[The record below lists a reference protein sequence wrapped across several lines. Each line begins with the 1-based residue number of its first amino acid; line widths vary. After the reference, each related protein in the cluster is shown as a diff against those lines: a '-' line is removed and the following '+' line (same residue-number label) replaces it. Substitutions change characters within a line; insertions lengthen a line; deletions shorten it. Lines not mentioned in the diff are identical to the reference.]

1 MGCPLFFFFSLCT
14 WRGWAQGRG
23 NFPSLRLLC
32 VCERGRG
39 RGLSTPWG
47 TCLHLSAAALSSRPR
62 RGGEG
67 GGERSMS
74 LTRVLETSFALSI
87 VLWSVVGGGWGVLYI
102 YIYSVHPSPSLP
114 PSLPLSWVEG
124 GEEGEREET
133 GGDRGRGC
141 LCMPV
146 HVCMCILSLP
156 DEMTGEGGRGVPHP
170 HTHTLHSGRHRVTC
184 PCVSVCVHVCVCVCV
199 TEEEEGGTHGP
210 PPCACACMYVCM
222 YVCFTQDTTTLQL
235 PCQMPAEGGRSR
247 ASRQD
252 LW

>member
-102 YIYSVHPSPSLP
+102 YIYSVRPSLSLP
-114 PSLPLSWVEG
+114 PSVVGGGGRGG
-124 GEEGEREET
+124 GERRET

-184 PCVSVCVHVCVCVCV
+184 PCVSVCVHVCVCV
-199 TEEEEGGTHGP
+199 
-210 PPCACACMYVCM
+210 
-222 YVCFTQDTTTLQL
+222 
-235 PCQMPAEGGRSR
+235 
-247 ASRQD
+247 
-252 LW
+252 